1 MLFLPFS
8 SIHCLSSLAR
18 CKKHKKLPRKE
29 EVSPQRKSLRHKK
42 GEKPSSL
49 TVSLSS
55 PRLLPSLIYWLA
67 AFLHGRKKNHRCFLQ
82 SGERRRGPGNEG
94 CFLSSPISQPI
105 FHSFKTALSSSFSY
119 ARILLLFLP
128 PALLFSLEVGQ

>member
-18 CKKHKKLPRKE
+18 CKKHKKLPSKE

-67 AFLHGRKKNHRCFLQ
+67 AFLHGRKKPPLFSSVWRTKK
-82 SGERRRGPGNEG
+82 GPGNEG